1 MIKFD
6 VMTSDVVINN
16 NGNLEI
22 NSYEENIVQRILFKI
37 SLDKGD
43 WFRDKE
49 IGIPWT
55 SEIFKIKNQREQ
67 EEKIKIYLKKE
78 LQNDEDIEKINEIKI
93 ESDIENRK
101 FNLFFNI
108 ECKNGKN
115 LKISLGSEVISYA
128 LWSYR

>member
-1 MIKFD
+1 MIKFNT
-6 VMTSDVVINN
+6 MTSDVVVNS

-22 NSYEENIVQRILFKI
+22 NSYEENIVQRMLFKI

-55 SEIFKIKNQREQ
+55 SEVFKIKNQREQ

-78 LQNDEDIEKINEIKI
+78 LQNDEDIEKINEIEI

-115 LKISLGSEVISYA
+115 LKISLGSEVISDA
-128 LWSYR
+128 LRSYR

>member
-1 MIKFD
+1 MIKFNT
-6 VMTSDVVINN
+6 MTSDVVVNS
-16 NGNLEI
+16 NGNLKI